1 MFQKSLSGWRMLPRI
16 LASLL
21 AGLALTQ
28 PLLAHADET
37 EVFRADNENGNTRPK
52 VLIIFDN
59 SGSMGSL
66 AQRKPAYN
74 PAITYDPVPGIEDG
88 RLYWASGNPVR
99 PPPVNTSNWFP
110 ASVNRCVSST
120 TALDTAGLYTSS
132 VFGMFRT
139 VAGVSAWAP
148 LASTT
153 NSPIHVD
160 CRADIDAGT
169 NGNSGNGPGQA
180 AGFPRTNSATGY
192 GTPRDRDIDNSW
204 QAARIYTANYMR
216 WWYSATLQD
225 RSRMD
230 VAQGVISEIVKSNP
244 DIDFGLAT
252 FNYNTSNTTDGGR
265 IIRRIIEN
273 STAAQQQNVVD
284 MINQLA
290 PGGNTP
296 LCETLFEAYRYFSG
310 GAVQFGLE
318 KDTLNRDG
326 PERDLLAE
334 RTVNVNYLS
343 PAGDCQY
350 VYVIFMTD
358 GEPTS
363 DTAADSAIRTL
374 TGVTQCGTHGG
385 VTSCMPELAEYMYN
399 QDLDGVAS
407 NGIQRAVTY
416 TIGFATNQQL
426 LNVTAARGGG
436 QYYTADNTEEL
447 TEAFQG
453 AITSILSSNAAFTSP
468 AVAVDSFTRTE
479 SRDDVFYAMF
489 RPTTG
494 VNWPGNI
501 KKLKVRVA
509 ANGSAA
515 LVDSA
520 GNEAIDSQ
528 TGFIKE
534 SAVTFWGSNPDGPAV
549 SSGGV
554 GARLA
559 ARDPDG
565 RVIKT
570 NTGTNGALQDFNI
583 TNINRDAYSLTTD
596 AQLHSLFD
604 AGSANELADLIAWA
618 RGWTDRNKTARR
630 DWILGDIVHSRPLVL
645 NYGART
651 SDFSASNPDLRVV
664 VGTNA
669 GFLHMFDTANG
680 NENWAFFPKELT
692 KIFKA
697 RKDDV
702 LGGNKVWGVDAPVV
716 SYRFDANQ
724 DGSIKAVDGDKMYI
738 VFGLRRGG
746 RALYAMDVTDPDN
759 PSFLWR
765 IGPDTAGFSEL
776 GQTWSVPV
784 VTNVPGYVV
793 GGVRRPVLVFGA
805 GYDSVN
811 DDITRTAAE
820 TVDTVGRGLFVVD
833 VATGALVWSVTPA
846 ADSATNK
853 REPGF
858 VHAMAAPPSV
868 IDSNGDGIADRVY
881 MPDLGGNV
889 WRIDMPGNTR
899 PTAATEQNRW
909 RVTKLASLA
918 NVALLNPVR
927 QAGDRRFLSEVDV
940 VRTTYQG
947 KAFDA
952 VLLGS
957 GDRTNPKATDNVD
970 RFYMLRDYQV
980 APYVNDAPTFL
991 QCTALVN
998 PSTDNRCRLP
1008 ITESNLFDATDNTIQ
1023 VGNVSERATARNS
1036 LATSMGW
1043 FVTLGSSLGEKSLSA
1058 ATTLRGTTFFTTFA
1072 PNSATASTTICEP
1085 AAGTARLYALNLQ
1098 DGSATIDFNGNG
1110 ALVTADRSALL
1121 GSTVPDS
1128 PSLYFA
1134 RDQQIRLL
1142 FPAGG
1147 GPAAGTRG
1155 AGGSN
1160 CGPGILC
1167 GPRGL
1172 RPVVPTYRYEQ
1183 EY

>member
-99 PPPVNTSNWFP
+99 PPAVDTNNWFP

-120 TALDTAGLYTSS
+120 
-132 VFGMFRT
+132 
-139 VAGVSAWAP
+139 
-148 LASTT
+148 
-153 NSPIHVD
+153 
-160 CRADIDAGT
+160 
-169 NGNSGNGPGQA
+169 
-180 AGFPRTNSATGY
+180 
-192 GTPRDRDIDNSW
+192 
-204 QAARIYTANYMR
+204 
-216 WWYSATLQD
+216 
-225 RSRMD
+225 
-230 VAQGVISEIVKSNP
+230 
-244 DIDFGLAT
+244 
-252 FNYNTSNTTDGGR
+252 
-265 IIRRIIEN
+265 
-273 STAAQQQNVVD
+273 
-284 MINQLA
+284 
-290 PGGNTP
+290 
-296 LCETLFEAYRYFSG
+296 
-310 GAVQFGLE
+310 
-318 KDTLNRDG
+318 
-326 PERDLLAE
+326 
-334 RTVNVNYLS
+334 
-343 PAGDCQY
+343 
-350 VYVIFMTD
+350 
-358 GEPTS
+358 
-363 DTAADSAIRTL
+363 
-374 TGVTQCGTHGG
+374 
-385 VTSCMPELAEYMYN
+385 
-399 QDLDGVAS
+399 
-407 NGIQRAVTY
+407 
-416 TIGFATNQQL
+416 
-426 LNVTAARGGG
+426 
-436 QYYTADNTEEL
+436 
-447 TEAFQG
+447 
-453 AITSILSSNAAFTSP
+453 
-468 AVAVDSFTRTE
+468 TRTE

-881 MPDLGGNV
+881 MPDVGGNV

-918 NVALLNPVR
+918 NVALLNPAR
-927 QAGDRRFLSEVDV
+927 QAGGDTHASPDPSDF
-940 VRTTYQG
+940 RT
-947 KAFDA
+947 
-952 VLLGS
+952 V
-957 GDRTNPKATDNVD
+957 
-970 RFYMLRDYQV
+970 
-980 APYVNDAPTFL
+980 
-991 QCTALVN
+991 C
-998 PSTDNRCRLP
+998 CRP
-1008 ITESNLFDATDNTIQ
+1008 
-1023 VGNVSERATARNS
+1023 
-1036 LATSMGW
+1036 
-1043 FVTLGSSLGEKSLSA
+1043 
-1058 ATTLRGTTFFTTFA
+1058 
-1072 PNSATASTTICEP
+1072 
-1085 AAGTARLYALNLQ
+1085 
-1098 DGSATIDFNGNG
+1098 
-1110 ALVTADRSALL
+1110 
-1121 GSTVPDS
+1121 
-1128 PSLYFA
+1128 
-1134 RDQQIRLL
+1134 
-1142 FPAGG
+1142 
-1147 GPAAGTRG
+1147 
-1155 AGGSN
+1155 GGS
-1160 CGPGILC
+1160 CGERPGY
-1167 GPRGL
+1167 
-1172 RPVVPTYRYEQ
+1172 RP
-1183 EY
+1183 